1 MPNYIQPNTANPT
14 PNPAVTVQPHQ
25 AGDVKGNPLSLASPL
40 TPYIQPDTTA
50 RALQP
55 GQLAGTAL
63 GKSKNGPFEKS

>member
-25 AGDVKGNPLSLASPL
+25 PGSSNGNPLNLNAPVAV
-40 TPYIQPDTTA
+40 YVQPDTAA

-55 GQLAGTAL
+55 GQLAGTWM
-63 GKSKNGPFEKS
+63 GTSKNGPFEKS